1 MARAEQPARLVDVT
15 KGEIA
20 QSGGGDLLLCDR
32 VVGAVWV
39 QRVAVEHHDVYP
51 AVLRRGEA
59 AQQAGFVGRFEARA
73 EDAAVLLRQFN
84 GRNGARGENMDIHRP
99 SLRAIGRGGGEG
111 VMVSRREKDRARA
124 RGKRR
129 KQGLDG
135 FRRDRFAVEHVARE
149 EQRVAAVDAAQ
160 LGELRRKL
168 ALFFA
173 ARGGLLG
180 AESGKRRIEVQVGCV
195 EQFNQGASPSLRWCS
210 GGCACRP

>member
-1 MARAEQPARLVDVT
+1 
-15 KGEIA
+15 
-20 QSGGGDLLLCDR
+20 
-32 VVGAVWV
+32 
-39 QRVAVEHHDVYP
+39 
-51 AVLRRGEA
+51 
-59 AQQAGFVGRFEARA
+59 
-73 EDAAVLLRQFN
+73 
-84 GRNGARGENMDIHRP
+84 
-99 SLRAIGRGGGEG
+99 
-111 VMVSRREKDRARA
+111 MVSRREKDRARA

-168 ALFFA
+168 ALFFT